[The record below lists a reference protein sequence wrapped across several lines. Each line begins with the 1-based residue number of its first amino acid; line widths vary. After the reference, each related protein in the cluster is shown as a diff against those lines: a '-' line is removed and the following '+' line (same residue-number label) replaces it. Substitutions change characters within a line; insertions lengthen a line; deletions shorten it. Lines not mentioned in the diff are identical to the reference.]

1 MLRQLDTCP
10 AAQVYPML
18 RTTALLAA
26 LCGASGTAV
35 ELTSDNFDKEI
46 TQSGKAAFIK
56 FLATW

>member
-1 MLRQLDTCP
+1 
-10 AAQVYPML
+10 ML

-56 FLATW
+56 FLAPW